1 MKTIFF
7 KIISI
12 LVLIVNTISC
22 KAQQVPLN
30 TNMEDIPINGY
41 VKDFDNELN
50 PYVGTYK
57 ANYKG
62 NEITLFITKEIDRP
76 TKLMNKNFY
85 NDVLS
90 IRYIIK
96 NSSGMILQNTKDMN
110 LNDQTRFKIISM
122 GTMPE
127 LGKIALDYDGT
138 NCGVGW
144 GQIDLKKLNTTQISW
159 DYYPNNRILTDAN
172 CPPGTDTTVYLPN
185 TKGLVFTKQ

>member
-57 ANYKG
+57 ANYKR

>member
-1 MKTIFF
+1 MRSIILCIGIFV
-7 KIISI
+7 
-12 LVLIVNTISC
+12 VLSC
-22 KAQQVPLN
+22 KAQQVSLN
-30 TNMEDIPINGY
+30 TNMKDIPINGY
-41 VKDFDNELN
+41 VKDFDNEFN

-62 NEITLFITKEIDRP
+62 KEITLFITKEIDRP

-110 LNDQTRFKIISM
+110 LNDQTRFEILSM

-127 LGKIALDYDGT
+127 LGKVALSYDGT

-144 GQIDLKKLNTTQISW
+144 GEIILKKLSAIQISW

-172 CPPGTDTTVYLPN
+172 CPPGN
-185 TKGLVFTKQ
+185 